1 MLHLTD
7 ISKSFGSQVILD
19 GASLHVKPGM
29 RVGLVGA
36 NGAGKTTLLRLIVR
50 EMSLDEGEISAR
62 KDLRVGFLPQE
73 IEEIADHPVMDEV
86 LASYAEV
93 LTAEHRIA
101 DLGRRL
107 AQFYEVD
114 AAVAGAEPG
123 VGSASQ
129 PRALAAAPVAV
140 EEVDPEALL
149 RELGAVQTAFENAQG
164 YELEARAQAILRGM
178 GFRED
183 DFQRPIAELSGG
195 WRMRVALA
203 RLLLE
208 QPDILLM
215 DEPTN
220 HLDLESLLW
229 LEEFLLGWTGALIVI
244 SHDRYFLNRMATHI
258 ADLDRGTIDLYAGS
272 YDHFE
277 IEKRQRYEALVNAAK
292 NQQREIDAAE
302 SFVRRFRA
310 KNTKAKQVQQKLRQ
324 LERTERIDAPTLER
338 KTIKFGFP
346 QPPRTGRVVAEIK
359 HARKAYGD
367 RVVYKRLDLVVER
380 GEKIALVGPNGAG
393 KSTLL
398 KLLAGVIDPDGGSLN
413 LGHNVRREY
422 FAQHQL
428 EVLDPGTTVLKTMEE
443 AAAPAGRLPE
453 VRSYLGTFLFDED
466 DVTKKVSVLSGG
478 EKARLA
484 LARMLIDPAGLLL
497 LDEPTNHLDMDSRAV
512 LTAALAQFQGS
523 VIFISHDR
531 HLINAIGTKVIEVRD
546 GHLTHYPGDWE
557 YYQWKKAQEVS
568 GGGAANG
575 KEGPAAATSGAAATK
590 PGGAD
595 AKTGGDASEGD
606 NGSPGVTAG
615 SSAAAKADVPA
626 QAGSRVARSPGGPR
640 PTKKSAT
647 AVTVELGYKERKE
660 LQSRYRKVERR
671 LLAAEAR
678 QAEVAA
684 LLSDPAHGCDY
695 ELLGTASSEAT
706 ALADEISVLYEEWGK
721 LAESMGTTAG

>member
-19 GASLHVKPGM
+19 KASLHVKPGM

-36 NGAGKTTLLRLIVR
+36 NGAGKTTLLRIIAG
-50 EMSLDEGEISAR
+50 EMSLDGGEVSAR
-62 KDLRVGFLPQE
+62 KDLRIGFLPQE

-86 LASYAEV
+86 LASYADV

-101 DLGRRL
+101 ELGRRL
-107 AQFYEVD
+107 E
-114 AAVAGAEPG
+114 AAYAGDG
-123 VGSASQ
+123 VTGAGD
-129 PRALAAAPVAV
+129 
-140 EEVDPEALL
+140 VDPDELL
-149 RELGAVQTAFENAQG
+149 RELGALQTAFESAHG

-178 GFRED
+178 GFAED

-208 QPDILLM
+208 QPDLLLM

-229 LEEFLLGWTGALIVI
+229 LEEFLLNWTGALIVI

-258 ADLDRGTIDLYAGS
+258 ADLDRGMIDLYAGG

-277 IEKRQRYEALVNAAK
+277 EEKRQRYEALVNAAK
-292 NQQREIDAAE
+292 NQQREIEAAE

-310 KNTKAKQVQQKLRQ
+310 KNTKAKQVQQKIRQ
-324 LERTERIDAPTLER
+324 LERTERIEAPSLER
-338 KTIKFGFP
+338 KTIKFRFP

-359 HARKAYGD
+359 RVRKVYGD
-367 RVVYKRLDLVVER
+367 KIVYKRLDLVVER

-398 KLLAGVIDPDGGSLN
+398 KLLAGVIEADAGSVT

-428 EVLDPGTTVLKTMEE
+428 EVLHPGRTVLKTMEE

-453 VRSYLGTFLFDED
+453 VRGYLGTFLFAED
-466 DVTKKVSVLSGG
+466 DVTKKIAVLSGG

-497 LDEPTNHLDMDSRAV
+497 LDEPTNHLDMDSREV
-512 LTAALAQFQGS
+512 LTEALRQFEGS
-523 VIFISHDR
+523 VVFISHDR
-531 HLINAIGTKVIEVRD
+531 HLINAIGTKIIEVRD
-546 GHLTHYPGDWE
+546 GRLTHYLGDWE
-557 YYQWKKAQEVS
+557 YYQWKRAQQETPGSQGDGRSQAPPLVMTAPAATTKDGS
-568 GGGAANG
+568 SRAVGAA
-575 KEGPAAATSGAAATK
+575 
-590 PGGAD
+590 
-595 AKTGGDASEGD
+595 
-606 NGSPGVTAG
+606 
-615 SSAAAKADVPA
+615 
-626 QAGSRVARSPGGPR
+626 
-640 PTKKSAT
+640 KS
-647 AVTVELGYKERKE
+647 VTVELGYKERKE

-678 QAEVAA
+678 QQEVAA
-684 LLSDPAHGCDY
+684 LLSDPAHGSDY
-695 ELLGTASSEAT
+695 ELLATTSAEAA
-706 ALADEISVLYEEWGK
+706 ALADEISALYDEWGK
-721 LAESMGTTAG
+721 LAEAMGTTAG

>member
-1 MLHLTD
+1 MLHLTE

-36 NGAGKTTLLRLIVR
+36 NGAGKTTLLRLIAG
-50 EMSLDEGEISAR
+50 EMSLDGGEISAR

-86 LASYAEV
+86 LASYVEV

-101 DLGRRL
+101 ELGRRL
-107 AQFYEVD
+107 ENAYGPDSGNDRD
-114 AAVAGAEPG
+114 AE
-123 VGSASQ
+123 
-129 PRALAAAPVAV
+129 
-140 EEVDPEALL
+140 DPEALL
-149 RELGAVQTAFENAQG
+149 GELGALQTAFENAHG
-164 YELEARAQAILRGM
+164 YELETRAQTILRGM
-178 GFRED
+178 GFRDE

-208 QPDILLM
+208 QPDLLLM

-229 LEEFLLGWTGALIVI
+229 LEEFLLGWSGALIVI

-258 ADLDRGTIDLYAGS
+258 ADLDRGIIDLYAGG
-272 YDHFE
+272 YEDFE
-277 IEKRQRYEALVNAAK
+277 REKRQRYEALVNAAK
-292 NQQREIDAAE
+292 NQQREIEAAE

-310 KNTKAKQVQQKLRQ
+310 KNTKAKQVQQKIRQ
-324 LERTERIDAPTLER
+324 LERVERIDAPTLER
-338 KTIKFGFP
+338 KTIKFRFP

-359 HARKAYGD
+359 HVRKAYGD
-367 RVVYKRLDLVVER
+367 NVVYKRLDLVVER

-398 KLLAGVIDPDGGSLN
+398 KLLAGVIEPDGGTLK
-413 LGHNVRREY
+413 LGYNVRREY

-428 EVLDPGTTVLKTMEE
+428 EVLHPGATVLKTMEE

-453 VRSYLGTFLFDED
+453 VRGYLGTFLFDED
-466 DVTKKVSVLSGG
+466 DVTKKVGVLSGG

-484 LARMLIDPAGLLL
+484 LAKMLIDPAGLLL

-512 LTAALAQFQGS
+512 LTEALAQFEGS
-523 VIFISHDR
+523 VVFISHDR

-546 GHLTHYPGDWE
+546 GRLIHYPGDWE
-557 YYQWKKAQEVS
+557 YYQWKKAAEQGNDDARERSSARGRS
-568 GGGAANG
+568 GDTAARSAGDRAGTRAEAATGTGEPDTPGKGA
-575 KEGPAAATSGAAATK
+575 GPAEVG
-590 PGGAD
+590 
-595 AKTGGDASEGD
+595 
-606 NGSPGVTAG
+606 PGVG
-615 SSAAAKADVPA
+615 
-626 QAGSRVARSPGGPR
+626 
-640 PTKKSAT
+640 
-647 AVTVELGYKERKE
+647 TVELGYKERKE

-684 LLSDPAHGCDY
+684 VLSDPAHGSDY
-695 ELLGTASSEAT
+695 EVLAQASTEAGE
-706 ALADEISVLYEEWGK
+706 LADEISALYEEWAR
-721 LAESMGTTAG
+721 LADKMGTTAG